1 MKEISDRSDSVFET
15 EGCMSG
21 IHCVIEQCLEWHK
34 LASSYKYVC
43 TYVWSNI
50 QVFPLSPA
58 SFYCITRNKYA
69 LYLPLSIRTK
79 NSERYPL

>member
-43 TYVWSNI
+43 
-50 QVFPLSPA
+50 L
-58 SFYCITRNKYA
+58 
-69 LYLPLSIRTK
+69 
-79 NSERYPL
+79 E